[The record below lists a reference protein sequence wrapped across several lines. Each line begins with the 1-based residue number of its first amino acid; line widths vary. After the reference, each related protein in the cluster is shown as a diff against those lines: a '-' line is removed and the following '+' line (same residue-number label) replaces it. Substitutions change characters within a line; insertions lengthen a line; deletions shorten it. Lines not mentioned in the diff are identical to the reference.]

1 VGSRE
6 VKKLTKQQKDIL
18 IGKLLGDGFLEHNGK
33 YSRLKIDH
41 SFKQKDYVFWLYRK
55 FDPFVA
61 GKPYQIK
68 YFDKRVQK
76 FYYHWRFSTKSLF
89 LFEEWRK
96 IFYREKRKII
106 PLNIDNLLISSLSLA
121 VWYMDDG
128 YKRRDCKGLYLCT
141 SAYTSKEQNLLQ
153 KVLLK
158 NFGIETKIHYA
169 AGQARIY
176 IPAKHSFIFFNKIKK
191 YIIPI
196 FSYKLP

>member
-1 VGSRE
+1 M
-6 VKKLTKQQKDIL
+6 KKLTKQQKDIL

-68 YFDKRVQK
+68 YFDKRTNK
-76 FYYHWRFSTKSLF
+76 FYYHWRFSTKSLL
-89 LFEEWRK
+89 LFEKWRNR
-96 IFYREKRKII
+96 FYLNKRKII
-106 PLNIDNLLISSLSLA
+106 PSDISKLLISPLSLA

-128 YKRRDCKGLYLCT
+128 YKRRDCKGLYLYT

-176 IPAKHSFIFFNKIKK
+176 IPAKYSFIFFNKIKK